1 MYDYIFSSKWHTM
14 NFYEPWDP
22 EKYLR
27 MDPDS
32 DDELHKVNTHYPPV
46 VKTEFDFDPM
56 TQTYEEFQ
64 TKKRK
69 REKNIDENK
78 DKDKDNDEN
87 KDNDK
92 NEDKDKDNNE
102 CSLSIPVSSA

>member
-14 NFYEPWDP
+14 NFYDTEPMD
-22 EKYLR
+22 KY
-27 MDPDS
+27 DHIAPDS
-32 DDELHKVNTHYPPV
+32 DDELRKINTHYPPV

-78 DKDKDNDEN
+78 DKDNDKN
-87 KDNDK
+87 KDN
-92 NEDKDKDNNE
+92 NKDNE
-102 CSLSIPVSSA
+102 CSLSIRVSSA